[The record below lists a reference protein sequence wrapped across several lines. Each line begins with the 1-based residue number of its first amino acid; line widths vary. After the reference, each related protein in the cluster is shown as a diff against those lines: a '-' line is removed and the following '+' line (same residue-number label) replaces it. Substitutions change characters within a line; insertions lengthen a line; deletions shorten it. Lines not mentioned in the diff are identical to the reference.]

1 MRRQFIKAPNGAK
14 HGRSCLSIAAR
25 GGVYSSVCAC
35 VRKKTCPTFGLKV
48 RPYKKPA
55 YHTTWYILPVHRKE
69 PRIPWP
75 PKRASRKEL
84 EHTTRSDGTWEF
96 DASDA
101 VRVRTPCG

>member
-1 MRRQFIKAPNGAK
+1 MVPNTAGPVS
-14 HGRSCLSIAAR
+14 RSPR
-25 GGVYSSVCAC
+25 GGAFILVFVRAC
-35 VRKKTCPTFGLKV
+35 EKKHVCPTFGLKV

-55 YHTTWYILPVHRKE
+55 YHTWYILPVHRKE